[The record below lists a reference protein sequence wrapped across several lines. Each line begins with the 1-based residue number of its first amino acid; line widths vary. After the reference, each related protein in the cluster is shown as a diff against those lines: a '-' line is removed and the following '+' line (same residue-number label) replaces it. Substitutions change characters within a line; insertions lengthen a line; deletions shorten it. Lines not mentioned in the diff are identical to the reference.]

1 MAKTGKKKKEVQKKM
16 MDRKKMMDEI
26 IKRKGFYNEWTI
38 CFCYIAEKLFRTKRN
53 EEKLKKIFDIIME

>member
-1 MAKTGKKKKEVQKKM
+1 M
-16 MDRKKMMDEI
+16 MDRQKMMDEI

-38 CFCYIAEKLFRTKRN
+38 CFGYIAEKLFRTKRN

>member
-1 MAKTGKKKKEVQKKM
+1 M
-16 MDRKKMMDEI
+16 MDRKKIMDEM
-26 IKRKGFYNEWTI
+26 IKRKGISNEWTI

>member
-1 MAKTGKKKKEVQKKM
+1 M
-16 MDRKKMMDEI
+16 MGRKKMMDEI

>member
-1 MAKTGKKKKEVQKKM
+1 M

-26 IKRKGFYNEWTI
+26 IKKKSFYKERTI